1 MNKMTDNKPLIILS
15 VAEVAEL
22 LKTTPQTIRIYIN
35 QGRIKAKKIGRRWL
49 IEEQAIRDFLRDQ

>member
-1 MNKMTDNKPLIILS
+1 MTDNKPLIILS